1 MILSICR
8 EAGSGGHSRRGA
20 EQGHYRHHAGGHRS
34 AAHSEQTLQL
44 NIKQWMKDNLW
55 YHGYMALFRSS
66 SRHQQVVHQESV
78 RYGRA
83 AGRRQ
88 QLDQDTAAAG
98 RRQLEL
104 DTAAGR
110 RQLEGDMCVHSRQQ
124 SNGTASNS
132 GSLR

>member
-1 MILSICR
+1 M
-8 EAGSGGHSRRGA
+8 
-20 EQGHYRHHAGGHRS
+20 
-34 AAHSEQTLQL
+34 
-44 NIKQWMKDNLW
+44 DDDPW
-55 YHGYMALFRSS
+55 YHNNNTLCRSS

-98 RRQLEL
+98 LRQLEL

>member
-1 MILSICR
+1 M
-8 EAGSGGHSRRGA
+8 
-20 EQGHYRHHAGGHRS
+20 
-34 AAHSEQTLQL
+34 
-44 NIKQWMKDNLW
+44 
-55 YHGYMALFRSS
+55 
-66 SRHQQVVHQESV
+66 VHQESV

-110 RQLEGDMCVHSRQQ
+110 RQLELDTAAGRRQLEGDMCVHSRQQ

>member
-1 MILSICR
+1 MTHGTIVIPVLS
-8 EAGSGGHSRRGA
+8 
-20 EQGHYRHHAGGHRS
+20 
-34 AAHSEQTLQL
+34 
-44 NIKQWMKDNLW
+44 
-55 YHGYMALFRSS
+55 RSS
-66 SRHQQVVHQESV
+66 SRHQQVVHQEGV

-98 RRQLEL
+98 RRQQLEL

-110 RQLEGDMCVHSRQQ
+110 RQLDQDMCVHSRQQ

>member
-1 MILSICR
+1 MTHGTMVIPVLS
-8 EAGSGGHSRRGA
+8 
-20 EQGHYRHHAGGHRS
+20 
-34 AAHSEQTLQL
+34 
-44 NIKQWMKDNLW
+44 
-55 YHGYMALFRSS
+55 RSS
-66 SRHQQVVHQESV
+66 SRHQQVVHQEGV

-110 RQLEGDMCVHSRQQ
+110 RQLDQDMCVHSRQQ

>member
-1 MILSICR
+1 M
-8 EAGSGGHSRRGA
+8 
-20 EQGHYRHHAGGHRS
+20 
-34 AAHSEQTLQL
+34 
-44 NIKQWMKDNLW
+44 
-55 YHGYMALFRSS
+55 
-66 SRHQQVVHQESV
+66 VHQESV

-104 DTAAGR
+104 DTAGR